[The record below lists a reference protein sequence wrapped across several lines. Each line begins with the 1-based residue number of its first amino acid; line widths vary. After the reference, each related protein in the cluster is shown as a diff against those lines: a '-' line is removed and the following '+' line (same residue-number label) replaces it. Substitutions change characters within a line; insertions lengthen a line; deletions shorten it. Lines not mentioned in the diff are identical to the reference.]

1 MQSGD
6 PALQSGD
13 PALYAMVY
21 LYLYLFIGVFHLA
34 LHFWEGS
41 WRMLKDFQ
49 ARVCFEPISAY
60 FLAEEFVW
68 FILKASYFFGS

>member
-1 MQSGD
+1 M
-6 PALQSGD
+6 QSGD

-21 LYLYLFIGVFHLA
+21 LYLSFYRCVSSCLTFL
-34 LHFWEGS
+34 EGS

-68 FILKASYFFGS
+68 FILKASFFFGS